1 MNAFRR
7 QARRVLTTTARHY
20 GLPPRRMVCLGCGAQ
35 TEESDVLAR
44 HCAPCADRLM
54 AGGATPSGERL
65 LASGPVVCASR
76 KEAED

>member
-20 GLPPRRMVCLGCGAQ
+20 GLPPRRLVCLGCGAQ
-35 TEESDVLAR
+35 TAESDVLAR

>member
-20 GLPPRRMVCLGCGAQ
+20 GLPPRQIVCMGCGAQ

-44 HCAPCADRLM
+44 HCTTCANRLM
-54 AGGATPSGERL
+54 AGDTTLSGERL
-65 LASGPVVCASR
+65 LASGPVVCAST

>member
-35 TEESDVLAR
+35 TAESDVLAR
-44 HCAPCADRLM
+44 HCTTCATRLM
-54 AGGATPSGERL
+54 AGDATPSGERL
-65 LASGPVVCASR
+65 LARGPVVCASR

>member
-20 GLPPRRMVCLGCGAQ
+20 GLPPRRLVCLGCGAQ

-54 AGGATPSGERL
+54 PGGATPSGERL
-65 LASGPVVCASR
+65 LASGPVVCAST

>member
-20 GLPPRRMVCLGCGAQ
+20 GLPPRRLGCLGCGAQ
-35 TEESDVLAR
+35 TAESDVLAR

>member
-1 MNAFRR
+1 MNAVRR
-7 QARRVLTTTARHY
+7 QARRVLTTTARYY
-20 GLPPRRMVCLGCGAQ
+20 GLPPRQIVCMGCGAQ
-35 TEESDVLAR
+35 TAESDVLAR
-44 HCAPCADRLM
+44 PRAPCADRLM

>member
-7 QARRVLTTTARHY
+7 QARRVLTTTARYY
-20 GLPPRRMVCLGCGAQ
+20 GLPPRQIVCMGCGAQ
-35 TEESDVLAR
+35 TAESDVLAR

-65 LASGPVVCASR
+65 LASGPVVCAST
-76 KEAED
+76 KEAEG

>member
-7 QARRVLTTTARHY
+7 QARRVLTTTARYY
-20 GLPPRRMVCLGCGAQ
+20 GLPPRQIVCMGCGAQ
-35 TEESDVLAR
+35 TAESDVPAR

>member
-1 MNAFRR
+1 MNAVRR
-7 QARRVLTTTARHY
+7 QARRVLTTTARYY
-20 GLPPRRMVCLGCGAQ
+20 GLPPRQIVCMGCGAQ
-35 TEESDVLAR
+35 TAESDVLAR

-65 LASGPVVCASR
+65 LTREPVVCAST

>member
-35 TEESDVLAR
+35 TTESDVLAR
-44 HCAPCADRLM
+44 HCTTCANRLM
-54 AGGATPSGERL
+54 AGDTTLSGERL
-65 LASGPVVCASR
+65 LVC
-76 KEAED
+76 EPILLTETD

>member
-20 GLPPRRMVCLGCGAQ
+20 GLPPRQIVCMGCGAQ
-35 TEESDVLAR
+35 TAESDVLAR

-76 KEAED
+76 KEEED